1 MCNFTAA
8 NCFYHICKNS
18 NLEVVKTACQKKE
31 NILYKNENEKVSIVG
46 IPGDWYYCQSPK

>member
-18 NLEVVKTACQKKE
+18 NLEVGKPRLSEKGEHIIQKRE
-31 NILYKNENEKVSIVG
+31 
-46 IPGDWYYCQSPK
+46 

>member
-8 NCFYHICKNS
+8 NCFSLCKNS